1 MAQAIQ
7 TNRAR
12 SEPSARL
19 RRPAEVINLDWEV
32 SPQQLEFIES
42 EARHLGYGGARGG
55 GKSWGVRAKA
65 TKNCLKYKG
74 YRALILRR
82 TYPEL
87 EENHI
92 QPLIALLDG
101 MAKYNDAKKVFRFH
115 NGSIIKLGYCD
126 KDKDV
131 KRYQGQE
138 WDGIFFDEATH
149 FKEDWI
155 VKIRACN
162 RGKNSYPKQCI
173 YTMNPGGESHTYF
186 KRLFID
192 KVYKPTEKPE
202 DYHFI
207 KALVTDNKALL
218 DEDPEYLDMLLALP
232 PKLRKAWLEGDWDI
246 FEGQFFEEFANR
258 PDMYKTRQW
267 THVIPAEGF
276 VLPRTWNIYRSFD
289 WGYNKPFSCGWW
301 AVDYDGR
308 IYRIAELYGVKRLNN
323 QPQPDEGVRQTP
335 DVVFSRIAKM
345 EKEHPLLAGR
355 KIELGIADPA
365 IWDSQT
371 GESIA
376 DTAAKYGIYFVKGDH
391 QRIPGWM
398 QCHYRLQFDVE
409 GYPRM
414 YVLDSCQDFIRTI
427 PTLVYD
433 ENNPE
438 DLETKGEDHAADEW
452 RYFCMSRPV
461 EPMMVTE
468 EYRPMYGSDP
478 LDMFTGGK

>member
-1 MAQAIQ
+1 MAA
-7 TNRAR
+7 AVR
-12 SEPSARL
+12 SKASPPVRS
-19 RRPAEVINLDWEV
+19 RRTPERIALDWEV
-32 SPQQLEFIES
+32 SPQQYEFIES
-42 EARHLGYGGARGG
+42 VVRHLGYGGARGG

-65 TKNCLKYKG
+65 TKNCLQYKG

-92 QPLIALLDG
+92 QPLLKLLDG
-101 MAKYNDAKKVFRFH
+101 IAKYNDAKKVFRFP

-126 KDKDV
+126 CDKDV

-155 VKIRACN
+155 IKIRACN
-162 RGKNSYPKQCI
+162 RGKNPYPKQCI

-186 KRLFID
+186 KRIFID
-192 KVYKPTEKPE
+192 RVFKPTEKPE

-218 DEDPEYLDMLLALP
+218 DEDPEYLEMLLALP

-258 PDMYKTRQW
+258 PEQYATRQW

-276 VLPRTWNIYRSFD
+276 VLPKSWPIYRSFD

-301 AVDYDGR
+301 AVDFDGV
-308 IYRIAELYGVKRLNN
+308 IYRIAELYGVKHLGGEV
-323 QPQPDEGVRQTP
+323 QPDQGVRWVPAT
-335 DVVFSRIAKM
+335 VFDRIARM
-345 EKEHPLLAGR
+345 EKEHPLLKGRQIVAGV
-355 KIELGIADPA
+355 ADPA
-365 IWDSQT
+365 IWNAES
-371 GESIA
+371 GESRA
-376 DTAAKYGIYFVKGDH
+376 ETAAKAGLMFTPGDH
-391 QRIPGWM
+391 ARIDGWM
-398 QCHYRLQFDVE
+398 QCHYRLQFDEE

-414 YVLDSCQDFIRTI
+414 YVLDSCRDFIRTI

-433 ENNPE
+433 EHDPE
-438 DLETKGEDHAADEW
+438 DLDTKGEDHAADEW

-461 EPMMVTE
+461 TPLIKTRD
-468 EYRPMYGSDP
+468 YHPAYGGDP
-478 LDMFTGGK
+478 LNQFTRRR